1 MSDSV
6 QYVRV
11 GIECMIEYSME
22 EQRYNVRQCT
32 VWKSRDRMYDSVQ
45 YGKVEIECKIV
56 YRMEE
61 W

>member
-1 MSDSV
+1 
-6 QYVRV
+6 
-11 GIECMIEYSME
+11 ME
-22 EQRYNVRQCT
+22 EQIYNVRYCT

-61 W
+61 WR